1 MSITRHGPGANLSR
15 SVEHDGI
22 LYLSGLTAED
32 KSQDMA
38 GQTAQVLA
46 RIDRNLAE
54 AGSNKSHLL
63 SATVYL
69 SDMSLRE
76 EMNRVWQGWIDAKN
90 PPARATVGVAFAAPD
105 ILVEIMVVAAKPL

>member
-15 SVEHDGI
+15 SVAHDGT

-38 GQTAQVLA
+38 VQTAQILA

-54 AGSNKSHLL
+54 AGSDKSHLL
-63 SATVYL
+63 SATIYL
-69 SDMSLRE
+69 SDMSAKE
-76 EMNRVWQGWIDAKN
+76 AMNRVWQGWIDPKH
-90 PPARATVGVAFAAPD
+90 PPARATVGVDLGGPTV
-105 ILVEIMVVAAKPL
+105 LVEIMVIAATP